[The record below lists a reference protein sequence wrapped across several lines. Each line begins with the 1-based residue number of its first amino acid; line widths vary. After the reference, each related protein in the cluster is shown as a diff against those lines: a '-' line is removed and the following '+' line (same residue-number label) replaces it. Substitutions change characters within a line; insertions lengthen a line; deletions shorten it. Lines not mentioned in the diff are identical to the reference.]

1 MPTPDPATPDPAA
14 PGSRAAARRGVRT
27 IPEEARAFQGE
38 RAGIVTRT
46 VANLVDALV
55 AASLVGAGYLGVAA
69 VQFLLAP
76 TEFSFPA
83 IRWGVAVV
91 LTGVV
96 LGFIFWVAWA
106 TTGRTFGGHL
116 MGLRVVNFRGR
127 KLHWTGAL
135 IRAGFC
141 VIFPIGLFWAVI
153 SSQNRSVQDT
163 VLRTSVIY
171 DWARGPI
178 VPRRMRSAPTD
189 GASD

>member
-14 PGSRAAARRGVRT
+14 PASRTAARRGVRT

-46 VANLVDALV
+46 VANVVDALV
-55 AASLVGAGYLGVAA
+55 AATIVGAGYLGVAA
-69 VQFLLAP
+69 IQFLLAP
-76 TEFSFPA
+76 TSFTFPP
-83 IRWGVAVV
+83 IRWALAIV

-96 LGFIFWVAWA
+96 LGFIYWVSWA

-116 MGLRVVNFRGR
+116 MGLRVVDFRGR

-135 IRAGFC
+135 LRAGFC

-178 VPRRMRSAPTD
+178 AARRDDTTAAD
-189 GASD
+189 G

>member
-1 MPTPDPATPDPAA
+1 MDSPEPRP
-14 PGSRAAARRGVRT
+14 PGRPSDRT
-27 IPEEARAFQGE
+27 IPEEARAFQGD

-46 VANLVDALV
+46 VANIIDSLV
-55 AASLVGAGYLGVAA
+55 AATVVFSGYLGWAA
-69 VQFLLAP
+69 LQFLLSP
-76 TEFSFPA
+76 TTFSFPS

-91 LTGVV
+91 VTGIV

-171 DWARGPI
+171 DWARGPMI
-178 VPRRMRSAPTD
+178 ARREQAARES
-189 GASD
+189 